1 MSESKRKL
9 FNGSQKAKIAIAAL
23 KGDKTINE
31 LAQETG
37 VHPTQI
43 NQWKKELQERAAEL
57 FENKRGPK
65 QLDEQKDP
73 EKLYAKIG
81 QLNVELDWLKKKSG
95 IIP

>member
-9 FNGSQKAKIAIAAL
+9 FSGSQKAKLALAAL

-31 LAQETG
+31 LSQESG

-43 NQWKKELQERAAEL
+43 NQWKKELQERAVEL

-65 QLDEQKDP
+65 PVDEQSDCK
-73 EKLYAKIG
+73 
-81 QLNVELDWLKKKSG
+81 
-95 IIP
+95 

>member
-9 FNGSQKAKIAIAAL
+9 FSGSQKAKLALAAL

-31 LAQETG
+31 LSQESG

-43 NQWKKELQERAAEL
+43 NQWKKELQDRAVEL

-65 QLDEQKDP
+65 PVDEQSDP

-95 IIP
+95 ISP